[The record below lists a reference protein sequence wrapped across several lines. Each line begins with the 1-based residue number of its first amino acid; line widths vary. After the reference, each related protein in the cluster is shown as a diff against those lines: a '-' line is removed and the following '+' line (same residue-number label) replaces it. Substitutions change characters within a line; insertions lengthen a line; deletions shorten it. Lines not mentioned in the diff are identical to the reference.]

1 LSLEFR
7 GPPVAEQ
14 LQPHTLGTLFALR
27 VRLRTDADPVTYA
40 DLSAA
45 PVTLVLDN
53 GPTRI
58 TLRWLNGGSDGVLE
72 DDDTA
77 VKFSKSPV
85 WSAESLSAG
94 LWQVRVAKG
103 SHATAQQLILYG
115 TLEVIEPSAGALPTA
130 EDE

>member
-1 LSLEFR
+1 M
-7 GPPVAEQ
+7 AEQ
-14 LQPHTLGTLFALR
+14 LQPHTLGTVFAVR
-27 VRLRTDADPVTYA
+27 VRLRTDDDPETYA
-40 DLSAA
+40 DLSAV

-53 GPTRI
+53 GPTRL
-58 TLRWLNGGSDGVLE
+58 TLRWLNGGTDGVLE

-85 WSAESLSAG
+85 WSATRLAAG

-103 SHATAQQLILYG
+103 AHATAQQLILYG

-130 EDE
+130 EDD